1 MKKLVIIILFFS
13 ALKAKAQHPI
23 ILSSNKYAVDYQKH
37 KGYIELN
44 NGEKIVGIFEYAA
57 DEFPTHNLKSF
68 TQGDKLIKR
77 YKSNS
82 IKRVVL
88 VGNDNSLSNKD
99 STYFKI
105 LDKSKRF
112 YRQLTFNNDMQIYDE
127 LFNVNERIGLVYPTL
142 LIKKNNQLTK
152 FNSKESF
159 INWFH
164 KNAADKIKWQKGLT
178 VEQIIRQLNGID

>member
-1 MKKLVIIILFFS
+1 MKKLVTIILFFS
-13 ALKAKAQHPI
+13 ALKVYAQHPV

-37 KGYIELN
+37 AGYIEFD
-44 NGEKIVGIFEYAA
+44 NGEKIMGVFEYAA
-57 DEFPTHNLKSF
+57 DEFPTYNLKSF
-68 TQGDKLIKR
+68 TQDDKLIKR

-82 IKRVVL
+82 IEEVVL
-88 VGNDNSLSNKD
+88 AGSDSSLSNKD

-112 YRQLTFNNDMQIYDE
+112 YRQLTFNKEMQIYDE

-152 FNSKESF
+152 FNSKENF

-164 KNAADKIKWQKGLT
+164 KNAANKIKWHKDIT
-178 VEQIIRQLNGID
+178 VEQIIRQLNGIG